1 MFCHIGQNQPR
12 PAKDMGLV
20 KDGEIIGQ
28 GLEVYHGHRV
38 ASVLAQGKMLNG
50 LGLDISAAT
59 APCDQKH
66 LLNLKMFAANF
77 LFACVVVSTRHSV
90 ISSDPSDS
98 GAFLER
104 NIFRF

>member
-20 KDGEIIGQ
+20 KDGDIIGQ

-50 LGLDISAAT
+50 LGLDISAGT
-59 APCDQKH
+59 MQYGEKH
-66 LLNLKMFAANF
+66 LQNLKMFAAIF
-77 LFACVVVSTRHSV
+77 PLLALSCRH
-90 ISSDPSDS
+90 DT
-98 GAFLER
+98 A
-104 NIFRF
+104 

>member
-1 MFCHIGQNQPR
+1 
-12 PAKDMGLV
+12 MGLV

-50 LGLDISAAT
+50 LGLDISAGT
-59 APCDQKH
+59 MQYGEKH
-66 LLNLKMFAANF
+66 LQILKMFAANF
-77 LFACVVVSTRHSV
+77 PFACVVVSTRHSV